1 MNTPRPDIRGVLI
14 SVSQGRLLLP
24 NASVAEV
31 ITFSEPEPVE
41 NAPEWMLGQ
50 IRWRGWRLPLL
61 SFSRFAGWS
70 EEEAST
76 GAKVVVLKALGGNP
90 KLPYF
95 AMLSQGFPRLVT
107 VASEALQDSHSVK
120 ELPLGIH
127 SLVTLNGDPA
137 AVPDLMS
144 LELLIDKALNRAA

>member
-1 MNTPRPDIRGVLI
+1 MSTPQRDIRGVLI

-31 ITFSEPEPVE
+31 ITFSDPEPVE
-41 NAPEWMLGQ
+41 HAPAWMLGQ

-70 EEEAST
+70 KEEGQI

-95 AMLSQGFPRLVT
+95 AVLSQGFPRLVT
-107 VASEALQDSHSVK
+107 VSTAALSETARHG
-120 ELPLGIH
+120 LPAGIH
-127 SLVTLNGDPA
+127 STVMLNDEAA
-137 AVPDLMS
+137 AVPDLAG
-144 LELLIDKALNRAA
+144 LERLIDEALTQVA

>member
-1 MNTPRPDIRGVLI
+1 VLI
-14 SVSQGRLLLP
+14 TVNQGRLLLP

-31 ITFSEPEPVE
+31 ITFSDPEPVE
-41 NAPEWMLGQ
+41 NAPAWMLGQ

-70 EEEAST
+70 GEEGQIS
-76 GAKVVVLKALGGNP
+76 AKVVVLKALGGNP

-107 VASEALQDSHSVK
+107 VSRAALAEAHAIE
-120 ELPLGIH
+120 ELPVGIH
-127 SLVTLNGDPA
+127 SMVMLNDDAA
-137 AVPDLMS
+137 AVPDLLS
-144 LELLIDKALNRAA
+144 LEALIDKALREAA

>member
-1 MNTPRPDIRGVLI
+1 MSGPQRDIRGVMI

-31 ITFSEPEPVE
+31 ITFSDPEPVE
-41 NAPEWMLGQ
+41 HAPDWVLGQ

-61 SFSRFAGWS
+61 SFSRFAQWS
-70 EEEAST
+70 DEEAST

-90 KLPYF
+90 KLPFF

-107 VASEALQDSHSVK
+107 VSKEALQEAHSVK

-127 SLVTLNGDPA
+127 SMVTLNGDPA
-137 AVPDLMS
+137 AVPDLLS
-144 LELLIDKALNRAA
+144 LELLIDKAINKAA

>member
-1 MNTPRPDIRGVLI
+1 MSTPQRDIRGVLI

-31 ITFSEPEPVE
+31 ITFSDPEPVD
-41 NAPEWMLGQ
+41 NAPAWMLGQ

-70 EEEAST
+70 QEEGQI

-95 AMLSQGFPRLVT
+95 AVLSQGFPRLVT
-107 VASEALQDSHSVK
+107 VSTAALAETARDN
-120 ELPLGIH
+120 LPAGIH
-127 SLVTLNGDPA
+127 SMVMLNDDAA
-137 AVPDLMS
+137 AVPDLVG
-144 LELLIDKALNRAA
+144 LEKLIDEALRQAA

>member
-1 MNTPRPDIRGVLI
+1 MATPQRDIRGVLI

-31 ITFSEPEPVE
+31 ITFSEPEPVG
-41 NAPEWMLGQ
+41 NAPDWLLGQ

-70 EEEAST
+70 EEEGQI

-95 AMLSQGFPRLVT
+95 AVLSQGFPRLVT
-107 VASEALQDSHSVK
+107 VAAAALSETARDK
-120 ELPLGIH
+120 LPAGIH
-127 SLVTLNGDPA
+127 SMVMLNDDAA
-137 AVPDLMS
+137 AVPDLAG
-144 LELLIDKALNRAA
+144 LEKLIDEALAQAA

>member
-1 MNTPRPDIRGVLI
+1 MI

-31 ITFSEPEPVE
+31 ITFSDPEPVE
-41 NAPEWMLGQ
+41 HAPNWVLGQ

-61 SFSRFAGWS
+61 SFSRFAGWA
-70 EEEAST
+70 ENEAST

-107 VASEALQDSHSVK
+107 VANDALQETHSVK

-127 SLVTLNGDPA
+127 SMVTLNGDPA
-137 AVPDLMS
+137 AVPDLLS
-144 LELLIDKALNRAA
+144 LELLIDKAVNKAA

>member
-1 MNTPRPDIRGVLI
+1 MNAPQRDIRGVLI

-24 NASVAEV
+24 NASIAEV
-31 ITFSEPEPVE
+31 ITFSDPDPVE
-41 NAPEWMLGQ
+41 NAPAWLLGQ

-61 SFSRFAGWS
+61 SFARFAGWS
-70 EEEAST
+70 GEEAST

-107 VASEALQDSHSVK
+107 VSRDALLESHSVK
-120 ELPLGIH
+120 ELPLGIF
-127 SLVTLNGDPA
+127 SMVTLNGDPA

-144 LELLIDKALNRAA
+144 LELLIDKAVNKAA